1 MARARS
7 ALLLCDDIDPNV
19 FNLPYPM
26 HIRSL
31 ATALLATL
39 TLGLAACSP
48 QDSGSA
54 ANADTTPIAT
64 AQAYE
69 AVAAQA
75 KGFAVGPIMSANSV
89 YVLFDPQCPHCGNL
103 WNAALPLL
111 GKVKFVWVP
120 VDILGPKSLPQGAA
134 LMQAADPTAAMT
146 AHEQSLA
153 GGRGGMSASSSIP
166 DDLRAAIKA
175 NGQLLNRLG
184 ANSVP
189 FIVARHARNGQ
200 VITQTG
206 AMTTDALSRF
216 LGVDQP

>member
-1 MARARS
+1 M
-7 ALLLCDDIDPNV
+7 N
-19 FNLPYPM
+19 
-26 HIRSL
+26 IRRH
-31 ATALLATL
+31 AITLLAAL
-39 TLGLAACSP
+39 ALGLAACSP
-48 QDSGSA
+48 QDGSPSA
-54 ANADTTPIAT
+54 SADTARIAP

-75 KGFAVGPIMSANSV
+75 KGFAVGPIMSANAV
-89 YVLFDPQCPHCGNL
+89 YVLFDPQCPHCGSL

-111 GKVKFVWVP
+111 VKVKFIWVP

-134 LMQAADPTAAMT
+134 LMQATDPTAAMS

-153 GGRGGMSASSSIP
+153 GGRGGTSASSSIP
-166 DDLRAAIKA
+166 DELRAAIKA
-175 NGQLLNRLG
+175 NSQLLDRLG

-216 LGVDQP
+216 LGVEQP